1 LSGSKVK
8 LLAVDLDGTL
18 VDSAPDIAHCLGTA
32 LEAVGFAAP
41 GEARTRVWI
50 GDGLETLIARAL
62 AHSAQAQSREAALR
76 DGALE
81 RLQAAALE
89 AFLTCYAD
97 NLFTRSR
104 LYPDV
109 EVTLDG
115 LRARGV
121 RLCCITNKRFAFSD
135 ALLVKAGVRDRFEL
149 LLGGDSLAEK
159 KPSPLPLTT
168 AAQSLGVPAAS
179 AMLVGDS
186 HQDLRAAKSAGY
198 AFVFAGYGYG
208 KVDETEL
215 GAAPRI
221 ARFADIGRIVA

>member
-1 LSGSKVK
+1 MG
-8 LLAVDLDGTL
+8 
-18 VDSAPDIAHCLGTA
+18 AH
-32 LEAVGFAAP
+32 
-41 GEARTRVWI
+41 
-50 GDGLETLIARAL
+50 
-62 AHSAQAQSREAALR
+62 
-76 DGALE
+76 DGARE
-81 RLQAAALE
+81 RLRAAALE
-89 AFLTCYAD
+89 AFLACYAD

-109 EVTLDG
+109 EVTLDA

-121 RLCCITNKRFAFSD
+121 RLCCITNKRFSFSD

-149 LLGGDSLAEK
+149 VLGGDSLAEK

-168 AAQSLGVPAAS
+168 AANELGVPAAS

-215 GAAPRI
+215 GTAPRI
-221 ARFADIGRIVA
+221 ARFADIGRLVA